1 MYQPNVKNEK
11 TSNSH
16 NPFSLVSGVFSIQ
29 RIGLCYMLDYER
41 RTERP

>member
-16 NPFSLVSGVFSIQ
+16 NPFSLVSGVLSTQ
-29 RIGLCYMLDYER
+29 CIGFCYVPDYER